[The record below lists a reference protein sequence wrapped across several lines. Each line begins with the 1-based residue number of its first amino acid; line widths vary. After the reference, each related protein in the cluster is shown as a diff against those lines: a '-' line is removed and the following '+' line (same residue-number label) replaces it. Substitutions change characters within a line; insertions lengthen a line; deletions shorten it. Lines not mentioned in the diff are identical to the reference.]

1 MADTWFDRPINDE
14 TTWPTQDKQV
24 SLYKFRHSDSD
35 NIGKVSKE
43 KGKKADTWRQ
53 TKPMPQAI
61 KDDMN

>member
-1 MADTWFDRPINDE
+1 MQ
-14 TTWPTQDKQV
+14 TQDKQV